1 MSIKVWRDDMP
12 GIVSIAIDGP
22 AGAGKS
28 TVAKGVASILG
39 YRYIDTGAMYR
50 AVTLAALLR
59 MIDINDP
66 QALGQ
71 LANNT
76 KIDIIEGNGKN
87 IRVVLNGQDVTE
99 EIRSPSV
106 TENVSNVSKAPGVR
120 QVLVD
125 AQREMARGE
134 SVVMEGRDIGTVVL
148 QDAEYK
154 FFLVASA
161 RERARRRARDF
172 EKMGFPVNIEK
183 LTEDIEKRDYIDSN
197 REVNPLRPALDARVI
212 DCTGMNAEEVINHI
226 VNTVTEG
233 RY

>member
-1 MSIKVWRDDMP
+1 MP
-12 GIVSIAIDGP
+12 GIISIAIDGP

-28 TVAKGVASILG
+28 TVAKGVASTLG

-50 AVTLAALLR
+50 AVTLEALVR
-59 MIDINDP
+59 GIDTNDP
-66 QALGQ
+66 RSLCQ

-76 KIDIIEGNGKN
+76 KIDIIESDGKN
-87 IRVVLNGQDVTE
+87 IRVILNGRDVTE

-106 TENVSNVSKAPGVR
+106 TENVSNVSKVPGVR
-120 QVLVD
+120 QVLVE
-125 AQREMARGE
+125 AQRDMARGE

-161 RERARRRARDF
+161 EERARRRARDF
-172 EKMGFPVNIEK
+172 EKMGFAVNIEK

-197 REVNPLRPALDARVI
+197 REVNPLRAAVDARVI
-212 DCTGMNAEEVINHI
+212 DCTGMTAGEVIIYI

>member
-1 MSIKVWRDDMP
+1 MP
-12 GIVSIAIDGP
+12 GIISIAIDGP

-28 TVAKGVASILG
+28 TVAKGVASTLG

-50 AVTLAALLR
+50 AVTLEALVR
-59 MIDINDP
+59 GIDTNDP
-66 QALGQ
+66 RSLCQ

-76 KIDIIEGNGKN
+76 KIDIIESDGKN
-87 IRVVLNGQDVTE
+87 IRVILNGRDVTE

-106 TENVSNVSKAPGVR
+106 TENVSNVSKVPGVR
-120 QVLVD
+120 QVLVE
-125 AQREMARGE
+125 AQRD
-134 SVVMEGRDIGTVVL
+134 MEGRDIGTVVL

-161 RERARRRARDF
+161 EERARRRARDF
-172 EKMGFPVNIEK
+172 EKMGFAVNIEK

-197 REVNPLRPALDARVI
+197 REVNPLRAAVDARVI
-212 DCTGMNAEEVINHI
+212 DCTGMTAGEVIIYI